1 VSSPASHLRSTR
13 DRKALFAALGVVL
26 LAAVLA
32 YATGACRPDDPRL
45 RRPNAEQDASSS
57 SLPSTTVPPTDAASP
72 PSSAGGTPAVPD
84 GPTTV
89 AQARA
94 DLPGVDVFDAPG
106 ATTPTTTV
114 ENPGEYGNPQVFV
127 VVEPVRDGFV
137 HVLLPIKPNGSHGW
151 VRETDVTLAQHE
163 YRIDVSLSGFRMKVR
178 NGDETVLEAPIGVGT
193 SDTPTPAATYYTWV
207 LLAPTNSGYGQY
219 AYGLS
224 GFSDVLDEFAGGDAR
239 LGIHGTD
246 DESSIGRNVSH
257 GCIRITD
264 ETVVKMVEELQLP
277 LGVPVTVT
285 A

>member
-1 VSSPASHLRSTR
+1 MWRKAKRTTAKPTATRPSPA
-13 DRKALFAALGVVL
+13 
-26 LAAVLA
+26 
-32 YATGACRPDDPRL
+32 
-45 RRPNAEQDASSS
+45 
-57 SLPSTTVPPTDAASP
+57 TT
-72 PSSAGGTPAVPD
+72 
-84 GPTTV
+84 
-89 AQARA
+89 
-94 DLPGVDVFDAPG
+94 
-106 ATTPTTTV
+106 
-114 ENPGEYGNPQVFV
+114 
-127 VVEPVRDGFV
+127 
-137 HVLLPIKPNGSHGW
+137 
-151 VRETDVTLAQHE
+151 
-163 YRIDVSLSGFRMKVR
+163 
-178 NGDETVLEAPIGVGT
+178 IGVGT

-264 ETVVKMVEELQLP
+264 ETVIKMVEELQLP

>member
-1 VSSPASHLRSTR
+1 MR
-13 DRKALFAALGVVL
+13 DRRALFAALAVVVL
-26 LAAVLA
+26 AALLA

-45 RRPNAEQDASSS
+45 RRPTSEQQGSSS
-57 SLPSTTVPPTDAASP
+57 SLPSTTAPPTTGPSVPPSTGLGD
-72 PSSAGGTPAVPD
+72 TPAVPD

-89 AQARA
+89 AQAKA
-94 DLPGVDVFDAPG
+94 DLPGVQVFDAPG
-106 ATTPTTTV
+106 GSTPVTTV

-127 VVEPVRDGFV
+127 VVEPVRDGYV

-151 VRETDVTLAQHE
+151 IREADVTLAQHE
-163 YRIDVSLSGFRMKVR
+163 YRIDVSLSGFRLTVR
-178 NGDETVLEAPIGVGT
+178 NGAATVLEAPIGVGT

>member
-1 VSSPASHLRSTR
+1 VSSPVSHLRSTR
-13 DRKALFAALGVVL
+13 DRRALLAALAVVL

-32 YATGACRPDDPRL
+32 YAAGACRPDDPRL
-45 RRPNAEQDASSS
+45 RRPTGEQNASSTS
-57 SLPSTTVPPTDAASP
+57 TTAPPSTTST
-72 PSSAGGTPAVPD
+72 PSTALGGTPAIPD
-84 GPTTV
+84 GPVTV
-89 AQARA
+89 AQAAA
-94 DLPGVDVFDAPG
+94 DAPGVEVFDAPG
-106 ATTPTTTV
+106 ATTPTSNV
-114 ENPGEYGNPQVFV
+114 ENLGEDGNPQVFV
-127 VVEPVRDGFV
+127 VVEPARDGFV

-151 VRETDVTLAQHE
+151 IREADVTLAQHE
-163 YRIDVSLSGFRMKVR
+163 YRIDISLSGFQMKVR
-178 NGDETVLEAPIGVGT
+178 NGAETILEAPIGVGT

-264 ETVVKMVEELQLP
+264 STVIKMVEELKLP

>member
-1 VSSPASHLRSTR
+1 
-13 DRKALFAALGVVL
+13 VL
-26 LAAVLA
+26 LAALLTQA
-32 YATGACRPDDPRL
+32 AGACRPDDPRL
-45 RRPNAEQDASSS
+45 RQPTSAQRASSS
-57 SLPSTTVPPTDAASP
+57 SLPSTTVPPATAATTPSTDLGATP
-72 PSSAGGTPAVPD
+72 PIPD
-84 GPTTV
+84 GPVTV
-89 AQARA
+89 AQAGA
-94 DLPGVDVFDAPG
+94 DSPGVQVFDAPG
-106 ATTPTTTV
+106 AATPMSTV
-114 ENPGEYGNPQVFV
+114 ENPGEYGNPQVFI
-127 VVEPVRDGFV
+127 VVEPAKDGYL
-137 HVLLPIKPNGSHGW
+137 HVLLPIRPNGSHGW
-151 VRETDVTLAQHE
+151 IREADVTLAQHE
-163 YRIDVSLSGFRMKVR
+163 YRIDVSLSGFQLEVR
-178 NGDETVLEAPIGVGT
+178 NGAETILEAPIGVGT

-264 ETVVKMVEELQLP
+264 ETVIKMVEELQLP

>member
-1 VSSPASHLRSTR
+1 
-13 DRKALFAALGVVL
+13 VL
-26 LAAVLA
+26 LAVVLTQA
-32 YATGACRPDDPRL
+32 AGACRPDDPRL
-45 RRPNAEQDASSS
+45 RQPTAEQRASSS
-57 SLPSTTVPPTDAASP
+57 SVPSTTVPPATAATTPSTTLGATP
-72 PSSAGGTPAVPD
+72 PIPD
-84 GPTTV
+84 GPVTV
-89 AQARA
+89 AQASA
-94 DLPGVDVFDAPG
+94 DAPGVQVFDAPG
-106 ATTPTTTV
+106 AATPMSTV

-127 VVEPVRDGFV
+127 VVEPARDGFL
-137 HVLLPIKPNGSHGW
+137 HVLLPIRPNGSHGW
-151 VRETDVTLAQHE
+151 IRESDVTLAQHD
-163 YRIDVSLSGFRMKVR
+163 YRIDVSLSGFRLEVR
-178 NGDETVLEAPIGVGT
+178 NGAETILETEIGVGT

-264 ETVVKMVEELQLP
+264 ETVIKMVEELQLP